1 MKKFLNKRMVILAGV
16 ILIGF
21 TFFSFKGDNRNFQIS
36 KSLDV
41 FNSIFKE
48 LDMFYVDTLNPEKV
62 IGTGIDAMLKQL
74 DPYTEYYPQEKMK
87 DLELMTKGTYGGIGA
102 VISLHKEY
110 VAISE
115 PYLGMPA
122 QEVGLKAGDLIL
134 EIDGKDMKNK
144 GIEKVK
150 DALQGQVGT
159 DFMLK
164 VERPGEKKPLDF
176 KITRRSIQLEA
187 VPYYGVI
194 GKNTGYI
201 VLNQFT
207 DKCARQV
214 KEAFLD
220 LKKKGI
226 TSLVLDLRNNPGGL
240 LNEAVDIVN
249 LFVPRGKEVVS
260 TKGKMKQIDRTYKTS
275 REPIDTEIPL
285 VVLVNGE
292 SASAS
297 EIVSGA
303 LQDFDRAVVVGSRT
317 YGKGLVQTTRDL
329 PYGGSLKLTTSKYY
343 IPSGRCIQEIDYK
356 HRRAD
361 GTVGSIPDSLTTVF
375 RTAAGRE
382 VRDGGGVRPDLTIKS
397 DTLPN
402 ILFYLVRDNV
412 VFDYATQYCL
422 KHPTIAP
429 IEKFTVTDV
438 DYNEFKSFVKNA
450 NFKYDR
456 QSEKV
461 LKSLKEIAEF
471 EGYAEDAVEEFKALE
486 KKFNHNLDRDL
497 DHFSKDIKEL
507 IALEIVK
514 RYYYQKGII
523 MEQLKFDDNLEKAI
537 ELLINQEKYK
547 QILAA
552 PVDK

>member
-1 MKKFLNKRMVILAGV
+1 MKKFLNKKIAILTGV
-16 ILIGF
+16 VLIGF
-21 TFFSFKGDNRNFQIS
+21 IFFSFKGDDRNFQIS
-36 KSLDV
+36 KNLDV
-41 FNSIFKE
+41 FNTIFKE

-62 IGTGIDAMLKQL
+62 IGTGIDAMLGQL

-102 VISLHKEY
+102 LISQHKDY
-110 VAISE
+110 VAIAE
-115 PYLGMPA
+115 PYIGMPA
-122 QEVGLKAGDLIL
+122 QTSGLKAGDLIL
-134 EIDGKDMKNK
+134 EIDGKDMKGK
-144 GIEKVK
+144 TTK
-150 DALQGQVGT
+150 DVSSALQGQIGT

-164 VERPGEKKPLDF
+164 VERPGEKKPLEF

-187 VPYYGVI
+187 VPYYGVV

-214 KEAFLD
+214 KDAFLD

-249 LFVPRGKEVVS
+249 LFVPRGLEVVA
-260 TKGKMKQIDRTYKTS
+260 TKGKVKQGDRVYKTS
-275 REPIDTEIPL
+275 REPVDTEIPL
-285 VVLVNGE
+285 AVLVNGE

-303 LQDFDRAVVVGSRT
+303 LQDFDRAVIVGTRT
-317 YGKGLVQTTRDL
+317 YGKGLVQTVRDL
-329 PYGGSLKLTTSKYY
+329 PYGGNLKLTTAKYY
-343 IPSGRCIQEIDYK
+343 IPSGRCIQKIDDS

-361 GTVGSIPDSLTTVF
+361 GSLGLPPDSLTKVFHTTV
-375 RTAAGRE
+375 GRE
-382 VRDGGGVRPDLTIKS
+382 VRDAGGVGPDLVIKA

-402 ILFYLVRDNV
+402 ILYYLVRDNV

-422 KHPTIAP
+422 KNPAIAP
-429 IEKFTVTDV
+429 VETFVVTDA
-438 DYNEFKSFVKNA
+438 DYNEFKDFVKKA

-471 EGYAEDAVEEFKALE
+471 EGYADDAAEEFKALE
-486 KKFNHNLDRDL
+486 KKFNHNIDRDL

-507 IALEIVK
+507 LALEIVK
-514 RYYYQKGII
+514 RYYYQKGGI
-523 MEQLKFDDNLEKAI
+523 MEQIKYDDNLKKAI
-537 ELLINQEKYK
+537 ELLNNPAEYK
-547 QILAA
+547 KILSA
-552 PVDK
+552 PAKA